1 LATLYNAETEL
12 NNDLSNAQAVS
23 KYISAAKTV
32 AKNLDAKYGETWRNP
47 SGRTESQ
54 GGASAAAA
62 PAVAAAEAPPAV
74 GGLSKAQIKRELQK
88 ATTPEPAGSRVQVE
102 SSEDAAASS
111 TTDIGNSFRDINEA
125 TPGYQFEEGIEE
137 VEGY

>member
-1 LATLYNAETEL
+1 LATLYAAETDL
-12 NNDLSNAQAVS
+12 NNDLGNGQAVS

-32 AKNLDAKYGETWRNP
+32 AKNLDAKYGETWRHP
-47 SGRTESQ
+47 GAKAESQ

-74 GGLSKAQIKRELQK
+74 GGLSKAQIKRELMK
-88 ATTPEPAGSRVQVE
+88 PSKPEPAGSRVQVE
-102 SSEDAAASS
+102 SSEDATASS

-125 TPGYQFEEGIEE
+125 TPSGQFEEGIEE
-137 VEGY
+137 VEAY